1 MKRRPIDRLWQ
12 LWGEASLYDLCMS
25 EMNEGIARG
34 DIDCM
39 YFDVWR
45 RFSNRPADEEYWRE
59 VYALAEKGQQEA
71 MHAVECHEHP
81 ELLKIK
87 PWPIDDRLPDCELLN
102 NTISNEDFNA
112 KVFSPLRMLERRRIE
127 KGLPAP
133 SYAEIV
139 AQLMPLLP
147 KELKVLTGMTK
158 NAWSL
163 NEDEKHDAQH
173 SFYVMKLVGDGFMT
187 LRIGNHTSN
196 LGDYYKYRRMYVP
209 SSHDFSNLCIMLH
222 GDREQNDRQ
231 KYSFRFCARTADPC
245 VTVRD
250 EDFWRYRPF
259 MYTIMHY
266 IPGLIPDVQPLAD
279 AIIEWFSNNGE
290 QPFIDPYRN
299 IENGP
304 SARMTAGVATIETWD
319 IKYER
324 RRREQ
329 AEKVLNNETH

>member
-59 VYALAEKGQQEA
+59 IYALAEKGQKEA
-71 MHAVECHEHP
+71 QHAVECHEHP

-87 PWPIDDRLPDCELLN
+87 PWLVDDRLPDCELLN

-112 KVFSPLRMLERRRIE
+112 NVFSPLRMLERRRIE
-127 KGLPAP
+127 KRLLAP

-173 SFYVMKLVGDGFMT
+173 SFYVMKLVSDGFMT

>member
-1 MKRRPIDRLWQ
+1 
-12 LWGEASLYDLCMS
+12 
-25 EMNEGIARG
+25 
-34 DIDCM
+34 
-39 YFDVWR
+39 
-45 RFSNRPADEEYWRE
+45 
-59 VYALAEKGQQEA
+59 
-71 MHAVECHEHP
+71 
-81 ELLKIK
+81 
-87 PWPIDDRLPDCELLN
+87 
-102 NTISNEDFNA
+102 
-112 KVFSPLRMLERRRIE
+112 MLERRRIE
-127 KGLPAP
+127 KGLLAP

-196 LGDYYKYRRMYVP
+196 LGDYYKYRWMYVP

-266 IPGLIPDVQPLAD
+266 IPGLIPDVRPLSD
-279 AIIEWFSNNGE
+279 AIIEWFSNNGK

-329 AEKVLNNETH
+329 TEKVLNNETH

>member
-1 MKRRPIDRLWQ
+1 MKRRPIDRLWE

-25 EMNEGIARG
+25 EMKEGIARG

-87 PWPIDDRLPDCELLN
+87 PWPVDDRLPDCELLN

-112 KVFSPLRMLERRRIE
+112 NVFSPLRMLERRRIE
-127 KGLPAP
+127 KELPAP

-173 SFYVMKLVGDGFMT
+173 SFYVMKLVSDGFMT

-329 AEKVLNNETH
+329 AEKMLNNETH